1 MSTRI
6 MFRRCQHCGHRYTYN
21 PSTGNLGMI
30 CPKCNKAQ
38 SSVIDLPKTPL
49 EGVLKNKVKDWAL
62 KTFDSLFIHSQEPAI
77 GSVLYCNLAVALEHT
92 GIYVGDGKIV
102 HLNGNGII
110 ESVSFEEFVKRL
122 EGCNPSV
129 SIFCA
134 VDAKGN
140 SIGNELVAERALEM
154 VGNRKE
160 YNLLMDNCHCF
171 TAYCLTGTKVKFGS
185 FALVQNILRSKY
197 GLANWRAI
205 NMS

>member
-21 PSTGNLGMI
+21 PSTGNLGLI

-38 SSVIDLPKTPL
+38 SSIVDLPKTTL
-49 EGVLKNKVKDWAL
+49 EDVLKNKVKDWAL
-62 KTFDSLFIHSQEPAI
+62 KTFDAFFIHSQEPAI

-102 HLNGNGII
+102 HLSGNGMI
-110 ESVSFEEFVKRL
+110 ESVTFEEFVKRL
-122 EGCNPSV
+122 EGSNPSV

-140 SIGNELVAERALEM
+140 SIGGEQVAKRALEM
-154 VGNRKE
+154 VGNHQK
-160 YNLLMDNCHCF
+160 YNLLIDNCHCF
-171 TAYCLTGTKVKFGS
+171 TAYCLTGNKVKLGS
-185 FALVQNILRSKY
+185 FALVQNILRSDF
-197 GLANWRAI
+197 GLTNWRAI
-205 NMS
+205 DMS